1 MNGGRKLAFAL
12 RLGLGLVVVST
23 ASCGITSSYLTPSGS
38 TTTLMAGWERHFT
51 LDWTVEPEQGDA
63 RRLRGYVHNQ
73 HREPAEQVRV
83 LAQVLDASGA
93 VIGQRITWVP
103 GAIGGFGSAYFE
115 VPRLPIADHYRLTVW
130 DYTFIQSADTG
141 KN

>member
-1 MNGGRKLAFAL
+1 MRGQLALAL
-12 RLGLGLVVVST
+12 RLGLGLVGVTT
-23 ASCGITSSYLTPSGS
+23 AACGTASSYLTPSGS
-38 TTTLMAGWERHFT
+38 ATTLMAGWERHFA

-73 HREPAEQVRV
+73 HGEAAEQVRV
-83 LAQVLDASGA
+83 LAQALDASGA
-93 VIGQRITWVP
+93 VVGQRITWVP

-115 VPRLPIADHYRLTVW
+115 VPHLPITHHYRLTVW
-130 DYTFIQSADTG
+130 DYTLIQSADTG